1 MMTVKTTMA
10 AASISV
16 TWKEERRETMHLIGT
31 ERVSPL
37 WELNKIETLVAEPA
51 AIDWSQWEPLMI
63 DMRKKSRWWHRV
75 ARWKS
80 GFL

>member
-31 ERVSPL
+31 EKEFHPCGNSIRSKHS
-37 WELNKIETLVAEPA
+37 WQNQQQSIEVNEN
-51 AIDWSQWEPLMI
+51 
-63 DMRKKSRWWHRV
+63 H
-75 ARWKS
+75 
-80 GFL
+80 